1 MSKLSVLVEE
11 RIRRAVERARKQAKV
26 ERARKATPD
35 EKACSFDGCGRVAH
49 SRGLCHAHYMQQY
62 RSGKLTP
69 VMERAEGPL
78 VRLLLDEIMLVE
90 VHRACVRIVRERE
103 KQAARLRESMERDLR
118 EDEP

>member
-78 VRLLLDEIMLVE
+78 VRLPGLKISK
-90 VHRACVRIVRERE
+90 RAAKRLQERGPSLYRAA
-103 KQAARLRESMERDLR
+103 QAVIENWAKRAA
-118 EDEP
+118 

>member
-1 MSKLSVLVEE
+1 MPRRTPPTRVFTIEPHWCEIAAPDSKLAVL
-11 RIRRAVERARKQAKV
+11 
-26 ERARKATPD
+26 
-35 EKACSFDGCGRVAH
+35 SLH
-49 SRGLCHAHYMQQY
+49 NGLTHQ
-62 RSGKLTP
+62 K
-69 VMERAEGPL
+69 